1 MTHLS
6 LETRTFVRPVTV
18 NCVMVVLSFR
28 VSDLLFMDISGSEKG
43 SKGGIL
49 SLEMP
54 EKYNNA
60 IKPYFRI
67 MKY

>member
-1 MTHLS
+1 MVAFTSRESVLLS
-6 LETRTFVRPVTV
+6 IL
-18 NCVMVVLSFR
+18 
-28 VSDLLFMDISGSEKG
+28 VSGIEKG

-49 SLEMP
+49 SLGMP
-54 EKYNNA
+54 KKKNKA

>member
-1 MTHLS
+1 MTYFS
-6 LETRTFVRPVTV
+6 LETRTLVRPVTF
-18 NCVMVVLSFR
+18 NCVMVVLRFR
-28 VSDLLFMDISGSEKG
+28 ESDLLFMDIFGSEKG

-49 SLEMP
+49 SLGMP
-54 EKYNNA
+54 ETYNNA